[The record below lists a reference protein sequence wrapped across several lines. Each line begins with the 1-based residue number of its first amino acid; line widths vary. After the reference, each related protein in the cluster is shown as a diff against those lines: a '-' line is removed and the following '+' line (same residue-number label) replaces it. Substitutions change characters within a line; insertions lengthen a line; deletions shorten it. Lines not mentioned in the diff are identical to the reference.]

1 MAGIADKSP
10 ALTVSEAVG
19 LASRAVGALPTL
31 TVTGEVTGY
40 RGPNARS
47 GHYYFDVKD
56 ESCVM
61 SSASWARRSPSPARL
76 MVLTTKPSEPC
87 CS

>member
-1 MAGIADKSP
+1 MAGIAGKSP

-40 RGPNARS
+40 RGPNAR
-47 GHYYFDVKD
+47 
-56 ESCVM
+56 
-61 SSASWARRSPSPARL
+61 
-76 MVLTTKPSEPC
+76 
-87 CS
+87 